1 MGRQVRER
9 NIESVI
15 LLMEILQS
23 FSFNILP
30 NGFDP
35 KSRQVMAKY
44 AHEKKLRN
52 TFNIAKVR
60 DNIKGELDSLEAVK
74 FSST

>member
-1 MGRQVRER
+1 MREF
-9 NIESVI
+9 NIESII
-15 LLMEILQS
+15 LLMEITQS

-30 NGFDP
+30 NSFDP
-35 KSRQVMAKY
+35 KSRQVMVKY
-44 AHEKKLRN
+44 ACEKKLRN

-60 DNIKGELDSLEAVK
+60 NSIEGELKSLEAVK

>member
-1 MGRQVRER
+1 MREFT
-9 NIESVI
+9 IESII
-15 LLMEILQS
+15 LLMEIPQS

-30 NGFDP
+30 NSFDP
-35 KSRQVMAKY
+35 KSRQVMVKY
-44 AHEKKLRN
+44 VCEKKLRN

-60 DNIKGELDSLEAVK
+60 NNIEGELKSLEAVK